1 MLSMKA
7 LIKREFL
14 EHRGAFLYAPA
25 ILLSIIAIAVTFMVF
40 AGSGELINPDGE
52 MVIDGE
58 LITNNGKIIIDG
70 EVINVPSGEIMY
82 QIGLAIAFLVWS
94 VYLTVALFFYFA
106 DSFSADRRNNALLFW
121 KSLPQSDL
129 KILTS
134 KAMSGV
140 TIFAGLILGFAL
152 LTGVLMYLVLV
163 VVSYLH
169 PEIAAPGLFFALMTL
184 VKMGFVGA
192 VFYALLLLT
201 QAPALAWVAGL
212 STLFRRWS
220 IPLAFLIPGTIIL
233 LEYINSIVG
242 FGGGRPFVA
251 FLGNWFELDILEG
264 ELAADVLSDPTSD
277 VPFELLKL
285 MLSQTDWL
293 GMAVGLLITAG
304 VVYLASEY
312 RRRRIGA

>member
-25 ILLSIIAIAVTFMVF
+25 ILLSIIAIAVAFIVV
-40 AGSGELINPDGE
+40 AGSGELRGE
-52 MVIDGE
+52 LDGE
-58 LITNNGKIIIDG
+58 LI
-70 EVINVPSGEIMY
+70 VVPSGEIIY
-82 QIGLAIAFLVWS
+82 QIGLAADFMIWF
-94 VYLTVALFFYFA
+94 VYLTGALFFYYA

-121 KSLPQSDL
+121 KSIPQSDL

-134 KAMSGV
+134 KALSGI
-140 TIFAGLILGFAL
+140 TIFAGLIFGFAL

-163 VVSYLH
+163 LVSLQH
-169 PEIAAPGLFFALMTL
+169 PDIAAPGLFFAVITL

-192 VFYALLLLT
+192 IYYLLLLLA

-233 LEYINSIVG
+233 LEFINSISG
-242 FGGGRPFVA
+242 FGNGRPFA
-251 FLGNWFELDILEG
+251 EFLGNWFDFDILDG
-264 ELAADVLSDPTSD
+264 DLATEILIDPTKD
-277 VPFELLKL
+277 VPFELLRL
-285 MLSQTDWL
+285 ILSGTEWL
-293 GMAVGLLITAG
+293 GMGVGLAVTAG

>member
-25 ILLSIIAIAVTFMVF
+25 ILLSIIAIAVAFIVV
-40 AGSGELINPDGE
+40 AGGGELIKLDGE
-52 MVIDGE
+52 
-58 LITNNGKIIIDG
+58 IIIDG
-70 EVINVPSGEIMY
+70 EHIIVPSGETIY
-82 QIGLAIAFLVWS
+82 QIGLAVTFLVWF
-94 VYLTVALFFYFA
+94 VYLSVALFFYYA

-121 KSLPQSDL
+121 KSIPQSDL

-134 KAMSGV
+134 KVLSGI
-140 TIFAGLILGFAL
+140 TIFASLIFGFAL
-152 LTGVLMYLVLV
+152 LTGILMYLVLV
-163 VVSYLH
+163 VISLLH
-169 PEIAAPGLFFALMTL
+169 SDIAAPGLFFAAKTL
-184 VKMGFVGA
+184 VKMGLVGA
-192 VFYALLLLT
+192 IFYILLLLT

-233 LEYINSIVG
+233 LEFINSIIG
-242 FGGGRPFVA
+242 FGNGRPFA
-251 FLGNWFELDILEG
+251 EFLGNWFEFDILDGDFATEIFS
-264 ELAADVLSDPTSD
+264 EPTKD

-285 MLSQTDWL
+285 ILSQTDWL
-293 GMAVGLLITAG
+293 GMGVGLAVTAG